1 MDVSCQ
7 FATSLHSPEHIAAA
21 EQLGYHRAW
30 LHDTPAQSPDVWAML
45 ALAAERTHRI
55 HLAPGVLVPTLRHPM
70 VNASGAAALAALAPG
85 RVALAFG
92 TGFNGTRA
100 LGEPPATWGYLS
112 TYVRAVRGLL
122 RGDTVEWN
130 GASVRMM
137 HPGANAPQRP
147 IDIPVLVSALGPK
160 GLAVAHQ
167 IADGLFTVNGETARA
182 HEFAWSALGVHGTV
196 LSEDEP
202 LDSSRVRAAAGPG
215 NALAYHAAYEFG
227 GDPASLPG
235 GQAWLDAV
243 TSRPLG
249 ERHLAVHDQH
259 LTGLNAADNAAWTAG
274 SWQAITSTTVTG
286 TPDRIRD
293 QLTAYARDGIT
304 EIVYQPTGPDI
315 RGELER
321 FIAIAIAIAIA
332 TDVPLTSS

>member
-1 MDVSCQ
+1 MDISCQ
-7 FATSLHSPEHIAAA
+7 FATSLYSPEHIAVA

-55 HLAPGVLVPTLRHPM
+55 GLAPGVLVPTLRHPM
-70 VNASGAAALAALAPG
+70 VNASGAATLAALAPG

-100 LGEPPATWGYLS
+100 LGAPPATWSYLS
-112 TYVRAVRGLL
+112 TYVRTVRGLL
-122 RGDTVEWN
+122 RGQTVEWD
-130 GASVRMM
+130 GAPMRMM
-137 HPGANAPQRP
+137 HPGTNAPQRP

-160 GLAVAHQ
+160 GLAVTRE
-167 IADGLFTVNGETARA
+167 IADGLFSVNGETAHA
-182 HEFAWSALGVHGTV
+182 HEFTWAALGIHATV
-196 LSEDEP
+196 LGQDER
-202 LDSSRVRAAAGPG
+202 LDSPRVRAAAGPG

-227 GDPASLPG
+227 GDPTTLPG
-235 GQAWLDAV
+235 GQAWLGAI
-243 TSRPLG
+243 TAHPRS

-259 LTGLNAADNAAWTAG
+259 LTGLNAADTAAWNAG

-293 QLTAYARDGIT
+293 KLSAYARDGIT

-315 RGELER
+315 PGELER
-321 FIAIAIAIAIA
+321 FIAIAR
-332 TDVPLTSS
+332 DV

>member
-7 FATSLHSPEHIAAA
+7 FATSLHSPEHITVA

-55 HLAPGVLVPTLRHPM
+55 GLGPGVLVPTLRHPM
-70 VNASGAAALAALAPG
+70 VNASGAATLAAVAPG

-100 LGEPPATWGYLS
+100 LGAPPATWSYLS
-112 TYVRAVRGLL
+112 RYVRAVRGLL
-122 RGDTVEWN
+122 RGDTVQWD
-130 GASVRMM
+130 GAPIRML
-137 HPGANAPQRP
+137 HPGANAPRRP
-147 IDIPVLVSALGPK
+147 IDTPVLVSALGPK
-160 GLAVAHQ
+160 GLAVTHE
-167 IADGLFTVNGETARA
+167 IADGLFTVNGETAHA
-182 HEFAWSALGVHGTV
+182 HEFTWSALGIHGTV
-196 LSEDEP
+196 LSEGES
-202 LDSSRVRAAAGPG
+202 LDSPRVRAAAGPG

-227 GDPASLPG
+227 GDATSLPG
-235 GQAWLDAV
+235 GQAWLDSITA
-243 TSRPLG
+243 RPHN

-259 LTGLNAADNAAWTAG
+259 LTDLNAADNAAWNAG
-274 SWQAITSTTVTG
+274 SWQAVTATTVTG

-293 QLTAYARDGIT
+293 QLSAYAQDGIT

-315 RGELER
+315 PGELTR
-321 FIAIAIAIAIA
+321 FIAIAGA
-332 TDVPLTSS
+332 VPTTV